1 MTSSSTSGGK
11 LSHTS
16 LGTLQRYATFDTAK
30 ETKYAIN
37 CLRTPAFAMQSTTW
51 STRGDD
57 GLARVANLKALS
69 EETLKDASPVDAA
82 RAFAVSSKSTQTTR
96 GTERAL
102 MELEKAE
109 SRLREHIDDNVEVS
123 RELNAA
129 RISILFDDAIARNDC
144 FEANECMRQMHA
156 LVHPIG
162 EKTDSSAVLEAN
174 RALAEIYAM
183 NGNYAESFETFLRVG
198 DILTFTSSQL
208 KNDSSM
214 KSGNSSADPRNAMHV
229 LKSELGVAVSY
240 THLTLPTKA

>member
-1 MTSSSTSGGK
+1 
-11 LSHTS
+11 
-16 LGTLQRYATFDTAK
+16 
-30 ETKYAIN
+30 
-37 CLRTPAFAMQSTTW
+37 MQSTTW

-69 EETLKDASPVDAA
+69 EETLKDASPWRS
-82 RAFAVSSKSTQTTR
+82 RAFAVSSKSTQKTR

-129 RISILFDDAIARNDC
+129 RISILFDDAIANGC
-144 FEANECMRQMHA
+144 FEANECIATDAA

-183 NGNYAESFETFLRVG
+183 NGNYAESFETF
-198 DILTFTSSQL
+198 
-208 KNDSSM
+208 
-214 KSGNSSADPRNAMHV
+214 
-229 LKSELGVAVSY
+229 
-240 THLTLPTKA
+240 